1 MAGSGEE
8 AKAEDW
14 AEDWEA
20 GSGEEAVAEAAM
32 DWEGG
37 LVEEADWEVGSAEG
51 VEKEEVA
58 EE

>member
-8 AKAEDW
+8 AK

-32 DWEGG
+32 DWEVG
-37 LVEEADWEVGSAEG
+37 LVEEAGWEVGSAEG